1 MSKVFDDITGGQ
13 TGGGIPEWKPFEKE
27 QFGKM
32 PKSRKGFTL
41 TGIGVDGGK
50 GTVPDPKP
58 APAAT
63 EADGAEGG
71 KGAVPDPKR
80 GKGFTLTGIGVDGG
94 KGMPPAP
101 KPAPAA
107 TKADGVEGRKGV
119 TLTGIGK
126 EGGKVIAPVLK
137 PAPAATKADGV
148 EGGKGTDGTAGAA
161 TGLAGKPG
169 MPPRG
174 DGFYDWYADLV
185 RKEYERRARDR
196 EEQEGRL
203 KREKT
208 MALVGAG
215 LGAISDAYNNA
226 RYGTPYPDPA
236 GSLSG
241 KWRERYDRLLE
252 GRRKDS
258 MEYLGAMAKLE
269 DLRSNMDYRNDAI
282 QYRKDTLDLRNRE
295 EERRV
300 NVAKANIEY
309 TMARTG
315 AIKSR
320 EDVDLRI
327 AEAKIALMNAGV
339 REKEASAE
347 AKRIVSQSQAY
358 KNYKNGDAAVT
369 RARNAVSGRKANP
382 MGGSNTGKKP
392 NPMR

>member
-32 PKSRKGFTL
+32 
-41 TGIGVDGGK
+41 
-50 GTVPDPKP
+50 
-58 APAAT
+58 
-63 EADGAEGG
+63 
-71 KGAVPDPKR
+71 PKR

-126 EGGKVIAPVLK
+126 EGGKVIAPVLKPAPSTTKADGLEGGKVIAPVLK

-282 QYRKDTLDLRNRE
+282 QYKKDTLDLRNRE
-295 EERRV
+295 EERKV